1 MRVLAIDASLRNTG
15 VAIVDANNGKPQSVY
30 FGTIHNKSAMRPSS
44 CLVCIRD
51 RLAELIREHAPDC
64 CALESVI
71 YVQSYKTAIILGAAR
86 GAAILAAAEK
96 GLPVFEYPPKRIK
109 QSTVGRGGARQES
122 GRVHGARAAWSN
134 RNAGCRRRRRA
145 GNRSYSPAHARGSGA
160 WSSGRNANM
169 NLADGTTGAE
179 RRLAKTFGT
188 AARPNL
194 HVRWLGR
201 TEFAHALALQE
212 ELAAKKRED
221 ASLEDQ
227 LLLLEHEPV
236 YTIGRTPDR
245 SSLSATG
252 RIRRGELGAAHL
264 PHPVFSI
271 NRGGQAT
278 YHGPG
283 QLMGYPIIDLRRC
296 GQDLHKYLRWLEQLL
311 IDLLAQ
317 YDIAAQRRESLTGV
331 WVENRKIAS
340 IGVGVRHWIT
350 MHGFALNVGGDL
362 SPFDH
367 IVPCGINDV
376 AITSME
382 KETKKSFTV
391 ASVAPTLEKLTL
403 DSIVTLRVAPET
415 QVMNA

>member
-1 MRVLAIDASLRNTG
+1 
-15 VAIVDANNGKPQSVY
+15 
-30 FGTIHNKSAMRPSS
+30 
-44 CLVCIRD
+44 
-51 RLAELIREHAPDC
+51 
-64 CALESVI
+64 
-71 YVQSYKTAIILGAAR
+71 
-86 GAAILAAAEK
+86 
-96 GLPVFEYPPKRIK
+96 
-109 QSTVGRGGARQES
+109 
-122 GRVHGARAAWSN
+122 
-134 RNAGCRRRRRA
+134 
-145 GNRSYSPAHARGSGA
+145 
-160 WSSGRNANM
+160 M
-169 NLADGTTGAE
+169 NLAGH
-179 RRLAKTFGT
+179 L
-188 AARPNL
+188 N
-194 HVRWLGR
+194 VRWLGR

-245 SSLSATG
+245 SSL
-252 RIRRGELGAAHL
+252 LGSAHL

-311 IDLLAQ
+311 IDLLA
-317 YDIAAQRRESLTGV
+317 RV

-350 MHGFALNVGGDL
+350 MHGFALNVCGDL

-367 IVPCGINDV
+367 IVPCGINNV

-391 ASVAPTLEKLTL
+391 ASVARSVEKLAL
-403 DSIVTLRVAPET
+403 DSIVSLRVAPET

>member
-1 MRVLAIDASLRNTG
+1 
-15 VAIVDANNGKPQSVY
+15 
-30 FGTIHNKSAMRPSS
+30 
-44 CLVCIRD
+44 
-51 RLAELIREHAPDC
+51 
-64 CALESVI
+64 
-71 YVQSYKTAIILGAAR
+71 
-86 GAAILAAAEK
+86 
-96 GLPVFEYPPKRIK
+96 
-109 QSTVGRGGARQES
+109 
-122 GRVHGARAAWSN
+122 
-134 RNAGCRRRRRA
+134 
-145 GNRSYSPAHARGSGA
+145 
-160 WSSGRNANM
+160 M
-169 NLADGTTGAE
+169 NLADGTTGAV
-179 RRLAKTFGT
+179 RRIAETFGT
-188 AARPNL
+188 TPHPNL

-245 SSLSATG
+245 SSL
-252 RIRRGELGAAHL
+252 LGSTHL

-311 IDLLAQ
+311 IDLLAR
-317 YDIAAQRRESLTGV
+317 YDIASQRRESLTGV

-350 MHGFALNVGGDL
+350 MHGFALNVCGDL

-367 IVPCGINDV
+367 IVPCGINNV

-382 KETKKSFTV
+382 KETKKSSTV
-391 ASVAPTLEKLTL
+391 ASIARAVEKLAL
-403 DSIVTLRVAPET
+403 NSIVSLRVAPET